1 MAVSK
6 KQQACVNRYV
16 KEKYDRINV
25 TFPKGF
31 KEKLIAHKEQFHYNS
46 VNEMIGIAVLSLIKK
61 DIDSIPVEKAKEPL
75 EDTDL
80 LSEDSLRRLIESKL
94 SGDFNKSE

>member
-1 MAVSK
+1 MPVSK

-31 KEKLIAHKEQFHYNS
+31 KERLVEHKEKFHYNS
-46 VNEMIGIAVLSLIKK
+46 VNEMIGIAVLNLIKK
-61 DIDSIPVEKAKEPL
+61 DIESIPVEKAKEPL
-75 EDTDL
+75 DETDL

-94 SGDFNKSE
+94 AGNLDNVE